1 MKLIRLAIMAV
12 WALVGCG
19 GEPGEDEDPVEWGHD
34 AQSIVTRSSA
44 SGARTWGSKPVFVS
58 PVNTQ
63 PSCTKTTTG
72 NCFFFANPPPG
83 GAATTIKVRVLSAG
97 FTSSQVTFLNGVVDT
112 WVSNMRTLTSSS
124 QTPMSFSRAVSGE
137 NVQIVSNDLG
147 GATSSKYN
155 RYAFPDLSQCTALIP
170 TTKSPAGEAVTATYN
185 RCAFAVVKFDITDL
199 NLYTAAQGYTSG
211 QQNVA
216 ITETIMHALDLVVG
230 IGEQSAN
237 SGFVSYT
244 DMAKTSK
251 SFLSNEE
258 TCRLNAL
265 RTLDPFEGD
274 PLSPQYF
281 GISSTTCSN

>member
-1 MKLIRLAIMAV
+1 MIAWKRSKTGARTCELNWRPSARRDRTVRRGPGSRDDPLASCSPGSASTVGQKGKQMKLIRLAIMAV

-63 PSCTKTTTG
+63 PSCTKPTTG
-72 NCFFFANPPPG
+72 NCFFFATPPPG
-83 GAATTIKVRVLSAG
+83 GAAATIKVRVLSAG

-170 TTKSPAGEAVTATYN
+170 KSRE
-185 RCAFAVVKFDITDL
+185 
-199 NLYTAAQGYTSG
+199 
-211 QQNVA
+211 
-216 ITETIMHALDLVVG
+216 
-230 IGEQSAN
+230 
-237 SGFVSYT
+237 
-244 DMAKTSK
+244 
-251 SFLSNEE
+251 
-258 TCRLNAL
+258 
-265 RTLDPFEGD
+265 
-274 PLSPQYF
+274 
-281 GISSTTCSN
+281 